1 MFTDYAKIY
10 VSSGKGGNGA
20 VSFRRE
26 KYIAAGGPDGGDGGK
41 GGDVYFEVDQ
51 DSNTLI
57 DFRYKKKFKAQNG
70 ENGEGA
76 RKSGKSGEDLYIKVP
91 IGTVVKDAKTE
102 EILADMSEKGQKTLV
117 LHGGR
122 GGRGNTHFA
131 TSTRQ
136 APRFSQGGEE
146 GEEKEVILTQEGY
159 DKIEKELEFLRTE
172 KRTEIAERIKVALGF
187 GDLSENSEY
196 DEAKNA
202 QAENEGKIAE
212 LENKI
217 RHAKIIDEAE
227 IDTKTVQI
235 GNTVKLYDVEFEE
248 EVEYTIVGSTEVNLT
263 ENKISNESPIGKA
276 LLGAKKGSTVE
287 VNAPAGVIKYQILSI
302 TK

>member
-1 MFTDYAKIY
+1 M
-10 VSSGKGGNGA
+10 
-20 VSFRRE
+20 
-26 KYIAAGGPDGGDGGK
+26 
-41 GGDVYFEVDQ
+41 
-51 DSNTLI
+51 
-57 DFRYKKKFKAQNG
+57 
-70 ENGEGA
+70 
-76 RKSGKSGEDLYIKVP
+76 
-91 IGTVVKDAKTE
+91 
-102 EILADMSEKGQKTLV
+102 
-117 LHGGR
+117 
-122 GGRGNTHFA
+122 
-131 TSTRQ
+131 
-136 APRFSQGGEE
+136 
-146 GEEKEVILTQEGY
+146 EEKEAVLLTEEGY
-159 DKIEKELEFLRTE
+159 QKLEEELKYLKGTKKMEV
-172 KRTEIAERIKVALGF
+172 AERIKIAREF

-248 EVEYTIVGSTEVNLT
+248 EVEYTIVGSTEVNLA